1 MERPMFDSDTRTVGE
16 LEAAVGSFEETPAEA
31 LDEDERGR
39 LVDALVALADAY
51 GSRGE
56 FDEET
61 EMLERLE
68 RLHEEHP
75 NADIDIH
82 LAAARANAT
91 AVDARDDIYETGIDP
106 ERIESHREAIEELY
120 AARSEPTIAGPLA
133 QATAETIHAY
143 GKAEESGRIGPLLDR
158 LEAIYDRHE
167 VTEVA
172 AAVMHGYAHAE
183 RYLGDAEYLSRA
195 ENLYSAHPDRDV
207 AVGLA
212 GVLAGHTNVDAA
224 SEDVEAIERRIA
236 RIEALAEQYPAVEA
250 EIARWLPIAAANAT
264 RASFEQADYSRIEHW
279 GRKTLE
285 YHDRLNT
292 PTSATWAAVAT
303 FYSAR
308 ASFFDADIEAGED
321 KLDRLRALESAHDN
335 PIFEHWLGRGMF
347 DAVRAYVETGRAERA
362 QELADELAEY
372 AEGHQDQTQIESGL
386 ESLREQAPE
395 IFEGDGVAIDID
407 EPGGG
412 AAEPDTGEPAT
423 NGAAVDLS
431 PRQPDEQATLEGS
444 QELSEA
450 IDLLDDGD
458 HSHGSCESGGC
469 GDCNSDPDY
478 GEPASGPVIAAG
490 LLVLVAVLASVVYA
504 GYRLVKLGA
513 SGFRN

>member
-1 MERPMFDSDTRTVGE
+1 MFDSDTRTVGE
-16 LEAAVGSFEETPAEA
+16 LESAVGSFEGTPAEA
-31 LDEDERGR
+31 LDEDERAR

-56 FDEET
+56 VDEEA

-68 RLHEEHP
+68 RLHAEHP
-75 NADIDIH
+75 EADIDIH
-82 LAAARANAT
+82 LATARANAT
-91 AVDARDDIYETGIDP
+91 AVYDRDDVYESGIDT

-120 AARSEPTIAGPLA
+120 AARPERTIAGPLA
-133 QATAETIHAY
+133 RATAETVHAH
-143 GKAEESGRIGPLLDR
+143 GKAEDTERIGPLLDR

-167 VTEVA
+167 ETEVA

-183 RYLGDAEYLSRA
+183 RYLGDTDYLSRA

-224 SEDVEAIERRIA
+224 NEDVEAIERRIA
-236 RIEALAEQYPAVEA
+236 RIEALAEQYPAVED
-250 EIARWLPIAAANAT
+250 EIVRWLPIAAANAT
-264 RASFEQADYSRIEHW
+264 RASFEGADYSRIEHW
-279 GRKTLE
+279 GRKTGE
-285 YHDRLNT
+285 YHERLDT

-308 ASFFDADIEAGED
+308 ASFFDADIEVGEE
-321 KLDRLRALESAHDN
+321 KLDRLRALEAEYEN

-347 DAVRAYVETGRAERA
+347 DAVRAYVETARADRA
-362 QELADELAEY
+362 RKLADELAEY
-372 AEGHQDQTQIESGL
+372 AEGHQDEAQIEAGL
-386 ESLREQAPE
+386 ESLREQAPRV
-395 IFEGDGVAIDID
+395 FEEEGVSIDIG
-407 EPGGG
+407 EQAAGPAAEGG
-412 AAEPDTGEPAT
+412 AIGDPAA
-423 NGAAVDLS
+423 NGGSVDVNPS
-431 PRQPDEQATLEGS
+431 PIDERATLEGS

-450 IDLLDDGD
+450 IDLLDDED

-490 LLVLVAVLASVVYA
+490 MLVLVAVFASVVYA

-513 SGFRN
+513 SAFRN